1 MNDGLATTK
10 MSLLMKMSRSC
21 TPSLV
26 MCDRRRD
33 LRSKASEVGIRF
45 GAEQSN
51 LNSILD
57 MSKGFGK
64 MCFANVYR

>member
-10 MSLLMKMSRSC
+10 MPLLKKMSRSR

-33 LRSKASEVGIRF
+33 LRSKANEVGIRF
-45 GAEQSN
+45 GAEQSI
-51 LNSILD
+51 LNNILG
-57 MSKGFGK
+57 MSKGFGM